1 MGFLSTRCLFVH
13 SIVSFRFRF
22 GFKIQSQVNAP
33 MNQNKSQSI
42 PENRNGKESQ
52 GGTDSKVA
60 EGKPP
65 RTLAEI
71 IMAQFADLQKYHAAA
86 LDSDEVEAIHK
97 LRVTTRKLQAS
108 LDLLEIGEDKKGIGK
123 LKKRLRNLR
132 RKLSEVRNY
141 DVFLILLEQEAAD
154 RGSLHYPFESLKREL
169 KHRRK
174 VRSAK
179 IRKPIQSVKIDDF
192 AKSLGLSLKPQ
203 EDHPGKAD
211 DEAQSQSL
219 SLAHIA
225 DHQAIL
231 QHTADRI
238 DQRLDEF
245 LLLARQAL
253 PTTHPEELHQ
263 LRIAAKRLRYLLE
276 LASETGYDGSVA
288 ALNWLRALQ
297 DRIGDWHD
305 LEAIEAEIINIVS
318 RKKFIARNLFEASSI
333 LSSAVHLQK
342 KKLALVKR
350 IFPLKV
356 HRNLASTSKRV
367 AKALRQA
374 SQ

>member
-1 MGFLSTRCLFVH
+1 
-13 SIVSFRFRF
+13 
-22 GFKIQSQVNAP
+22 
-33 MNQNKSQSI
+33 MNQKKSQSI
-42 PENRNGKESQ
+42 PDNQNGKEPQ
-52 GGTDSKVA
+52 GGIAAAAA
-60 EGKPP
+60 EVQQP

-71 IMAQFADLQKYHAAA
+71 IASQFEDLQKYHAAA

-108 LDLLEIGEDKKGIGK
+108 LDLLQIGEDKARVGK

-141 DVFLILLEQEAAD
+141 DVFLILLEQEAAN
-154 RGSLHYPFESLKREL
+154 RKSLQYPFEALQREL
-169 KHRRK
+169 KDRRK
-174 VRSAK
+174 DRSAK
-179 IRKPIQSVKIDDF
+179 IRKPIKSIQVDDF
-192 AKSLGLSLKPQ
+192 AKSLGLNLNHQDKDSK
-203 EDHPGKAD
+203 KAD
-211 DEAQSQSL
+211 NDGQNLNL

-225 DHQAIL
+225 SEQAIL
-231 QHTADRI
+231 QHTAERI

-245 LLLARQAL
+245 LLLAKQAL

-276 LASETGYDGSVA
+276 LASEMGYDGSVA
-288 ALNWLRALQ
+288 ALNWLRSLQ

-305 LEAIEAEIINIVS
+305 IEAIVVEIINIVS

-350 IFPLKV
+350 LFPLKV
-356 HRNLASTSKRV
+356 YRNLASTSKRV

>member
-1 MGFLSTRCLFVH
+1 
-13 SIVSFRFRF
+13 
-22 GFKIQSQVNAP
+22 
-33 MNQNKSQSI
+33 MNQNKNQSI
-42 PENRNGKESQ
+42 PENQNGKESQ
-52 GGTDSKVA
+52 GGTDSGV
-60 EGKPP
+60 EEVKPP
-65 RTLAEI
+65 RSLAEI
-71 IMAQFADLQKYHAAA
+71 IISQFEDLQKYHAAA

-108 LDLLEIGEDKKGIGK
+108 LDLLQIGEDSAGVGK

-154 RGSLHYPFESLKREL
+154 RKSLHYPFESLKREL

-179 IRKPIQSVKIDDF
+179 IRKTIQSVNIDDF
-192 AKSLGLSLKPQ
+192 ARSLGLRLNPK
-203 EDHPGKAD
+203 EKHNGRAD
-211 DEAQSQSL
+211 KEVQNHNQSF
-219 SLAHIA
+219 ARIA
-225 DHQAIL
+225 DNRAIL

-245 LLLARQAL
+245 LVLARQAL

-276 LASETGYDGSVA
+276 LASEMGYDRSIA
-288 ALNWLRALQ
+288 ALNWLRSLQ

-305 LEAIEAEIINIVS
+305 LEAIEAEIIDIVS

-333 LSSAVHLQK
+333 LSSAIHLQK
-342 KKLALVKR
+342 KKLGLVKR
-350 IFPLKV
+350 LFPLKV
-356 HRNLASTSKRV
+356 HRNLASTAKRV